1 MSRWE
6 HRYLGQ
12 EQFPDVLP
20 AMEIEHFFTL
30 GEDER
35 CSQSRAFQRFSTVN

>member
-1 MSRWE
+1 METSMF
-6 HRYLGQ
+6 GQ
-12 EQFPDVLP
+12 ERFPAALS